1 MEVRVLKP
9 GSQVSEV
16 VYTTTGETDRKNIVT
31 LTAPD
36 GSQLRVHKGRLLPP
50 DSIGKAI
57 AIWQNGKLRGICPT
71 CSRVLE
77 VKEDSAKAEKATTID
92 CPIHGTKTITMHE
105 FVANKTSAPRKE
117 PTMAKTTPAESNFT
131 LDMASVKKVG
141 ELWTKSQVKF
151 SSACID
157 VQAHALLTDDPLRKL
172 CFNTYDA
179 KLGKG
184 VSPDTLQL
192 EAFKT
197 NQNVTREGAV
207 VYALKGT
214 IDDARKRLQKAG
226 YKKQ

>member
-1 MEVRVLKP
+1 MEVRVFKP

-50 DSIGKAI
+50 DAAGKAI
-57 AIWQNGKLRGICPT
+57 ALWQNGKLRGICPD

-77 VKEDSAKAEKATTID
+77 VQESQID

-105 FVANKTSAPRKE
+105 FAANKTAAPRKE
-117 PTMAKTTPAESNFT
+117 PTMAKTKPAEANFT
-131 LDMASVKKVG
+131 LDMAGVKKCG

-157 VQAHALLTDDPLRKL
+157 VQAHALLADGPLRKL

-184 VSPDTLQL
+184 VSPETLQL

-197 NQNVTREGAV
+197 NQSVTREGAV